1 DELFVFVLN
10 KDIPATNNSAE
21 RALRHSVIARK
32 ISGGTR
38 SAKGSKTKEILSSLF
53 GTWDTKDLNPLKECR
68 ELLTN
73 PNYAI

>member
-1 DELFVFVLN
+1 LFVFVLN

-38 SAKGSKTKEILSSLF
+38 SAKGSKTKEVLSSLF
-53 GTWDTKDLNPLKECR
+53 GTWDTKGLNPLKECGK
-68 ELLTN
+68 LLTN